1 MLRRRVRLRQLELLA
16 ALAQAPTLSTAA
28 RAVNLSQ
35 PAASKLLNRLA
46 ADLGV
51 PLFERAGRTLRP
63 TAAGQALLRRAAA
76 MIGDLDRTQDELGA
90 IGEGLV
96 GSARLG
102 AGVGSCYVLVPHALV
117 DLLEAAPD
125 ISVTVREGTIGELLG
140 GLRAGHFDLVVGRLD
155 APLTDRTLAVEEL
168 YDPPMQVVCGRR
180 HPLARRSSASG
191 RDLRWSDVADAEWV
205 LPEDGTPMRRGVEAL
220 FRRLHRPPRRALIE
234 SSSVQTN
241 VALLSQ
247 RDLLWVLSADIAA
260 YFAHLG
266 ALHVLPLPRLQGPS
280 PVVLAYPRDRSLS
293 PAAARLR
300 DCLKRASVAMRGEG
314 KKAENKSA

>member
-16 ALAQAPTLSTAA
+16 ALARAPTLSAAA

-51 PLFERAGRTLRP
+51 ALFERAGRTLRP

-76 MIGDLDRTQDELGA
+76 LIGDLDRAQDELGA

-117 DLLEAAPD
+117 DLLDGAPD

-155 APLTDRTLAVEEL
+155 TPLTDRTLAVEEL
-168 YDPPMQVVCGRR
+168 YDPPMQVVCGPR
-180 HPLARRSSASG
+180 HPLVRR
-191 RDLRWSDVADAEWV
+191 RDLRWGDVADAEWV
-205 LPEDGTPMRRGVEAL
+205 LPEDGTPMRRGLDAL

-247 RDLLWVLSADIAA
+247 RDLLWVLSADIAD
-260 YFAHLG
+260 YFARFG
-266 ALHVLPLPRLQGPS
+266 ALRVLPLPRLQGPS
-280 PVVLAYPRDRSLS
+280 PLVLAYLRDRSLS

-300 DCLKRASVAMRGEG
+300 DSFKRAT
-314 KKAENKSA
+314 AEILSGSINHQK